1 MKKFLVILLA
11 LALVVAFSM
20 PAGAADVKFK
30 GSYYVRGYYVDN
42 RTLGKDQAS
51 DQFYAQRFR
60 LTTIFKVAEGLKF
73 TTRFDAME
81 RIWAQNRYESS
92 PKIEGVKTQY
102 KKEDN
107 LSWERAYVT
116 FAVPFG
122 QFDVGYQSASYTQAP
137 YFAFGGFGTRFGT
150 ATGSQPAIKYTGKFG
165 PWIAVAK
172 IVKYAEN
179 DFKAS
184 ATDLDT
190 DKYQVGAIYKWDAG
204 SAGLF
209 YQYVRDASNKNTSN
223 YTTNVSVLS
232 PYAKAKFGPV
242 YVEGQ
247 AFWAFG
253 KAEEYEDGGT
263 DVDAEGR
270 AAYIMAKYGFG
281 PGAVGAM
288 FQYVR
293 GDDPNTADAD
303 EGTFNGG
310 ADMSPCL
317 IMLGEKYS
325 KWVGP
330 SSLNPYTDGNYLFY
344 QVFADYKVMPKL
356 KLASSLSYATADE
369 KPAGYRDDD
378 YGTEFDI
385 SATYK
390 IYNNLS
396 YKIGFGYL
404 WTGDYYKG
412 SSTSPTEV
420 DDNYV
425 IVNHLQLKF

>member
-20 PAGAADVKFK
+20 PAGAVDVKFK

-92 PKIEGVKTQY
+92 SSVSQY

-107 LSWERAYVT
+107 LSWERTYVT

-122 QFDVGYQSASYTQAP
+122 QFKVGYQSASYSQSP
-137 YFAFGGFGTRFGT
+137 YLGFGGFGTRFGST
-150 ATGSQPAIKYTGKFG
+150 TGSQPAIKYTGKFG
-165 PWIAVAK
+165 PWTAVAK
-172 IVKYAEN
+172 IVKYKED
-179 DFKAS
+179 DFKAG

-190 DKYQVGAIYKWDAG
+190 DKYQVGAIYNWDAG

-209 YQYVRDASNKNTSN
+209 YQYCRDASHKKDPAAYTSN
-223 YTTNVSVLS
+223 ISVLS

-253 KAEEYEDGGT
+253 DAKDYEDAAGKP
-263 DVDAEGR
+263 DEDAEGR
-270 AAYIMAKYGFG
+270 AAYIMAKYSFG

-293 GDDPNTADAD
+293 GDDPNTTED

-325 KWVGP
+325 KWVSP
-330 SSLNPYTDGNYLFY
+330 TSLNPYTDGNYLFY

-369 KPAGYRDDD
+369 KGTHADDD